1 MVVASK
7 VGLVL
12 VMVGFFIV
20 LGVLCLFVTC
30 TGWNVFTV
38 LCAGDFCGV
47 EARFF
52 LIFFRGRGG
61 VQRSDVGNEFVYL
74 LVCGYLLFVVFS
86 RQSISALT
94 ISVC

>member
-12 VMVGFFIV
+12 VMVSCSIV

-52 LIFFRGRGG
+52 LIFFREG
-61 VQRSDVGNEFVYL
+61 VQHSVGDEFFYL
-74 LVCGYLLFVVFS
+74 LVCCYLLFVLCLV
-86 RQSISALT
+86 RLVT
-94 ISVC
+94 